1 MDSMPRIC
9 KMLRQ
14 KLKASAVLYRVTL
27 QKQELFRQEPG
38 KTADDRRRRDQILD
52 AVGLQH
58 GRGFAL
64 VLQYGGAGGTDLLRE
79 ITGCQA
85 VALHIFAVY
94 GAQLLLGEL
103 GREQALCTSE
113 RLMPCLRVHIIMR

>member
-14 KLKASAVLYRVTL
+14 KLKASAVLYRVAL

-52 AVGLQH
+52 AVGLQL
-58 GRGFAL
+58 A
-64 VLQYGGAGGTDLLRE
+64 GASPS
-79 ITGCQA
+79 CSSMVAQA
-85 VALHIFAVY
+85 A
-94 GAQLLLGEL
+94 
-103 GREQALCTSE
+103 RTS
-113 RLMPCLRVHIIMR
+113 CVK